1 MLLVTP
7 QYSVPS
13 AHSSRYTS
21 HAAVFVVLLSVSGTD
36 SGPDSGV
43 DSGAELG
50 AEHGAGSFMG
60 QCGGLVKGS

>member
-13 AHSSRYTS
+13 AHSSRYTR
-21 HAAVFVVLLSVSGTD
+21 HVAVFVVLQSVSGA
-36 SGPDSGV
+36 

-50 AEHGAGSFMG
+50 AGHGAGSFMG